1 MKFRIACLILA
12 ASVSMY
18 GQGRPSSHPGGM
30 PSGAG
35 SQGMGTGMGSSG
47 SMGSPNHGSMG
58 SNHGDMGTMHDSSA
72 NMGKQSPDAILSRNS
87 QLNSNLQ
94 KLLPQ
99 GTTAQ
104 QACSGYKNLGD
115 CVAAIHVSSNL
126 GIPFSDLKA
135 KTTGSS
141 AESLGKAIQTLKPDV
156 NAKTEV
162 KKAKKQANAD
172 LSSSSS

>member
-18 GQGRPSSHPGGM
+18 GQSRPSGHPGGM
-30 PSGAG
+30 SSGAG
-35 SQGMGTGMGSSG
+35 SPGMGTGMGSTG
-47 SMGSPNHGSMG
+47 SMGSSNHGSMG

-72 NMGKQSPDAILSRNS
+72 SMGKQSPDAILSRNT

-104 QACSGYKNLGD
+104 QACSGYKNLGE
-115 CVAAIHVSSNL
+115 CVATIHVSNNL

-135 KTTGSS
+135 KTTGDN
-141 AESLGKAIQTLKPDV
+141 AESLGKAVQTLKPDV
-156 NAKTEV
+156 NSKAEV

-172 LSSSSS
+172 LSTASS

>member
-18 GQGRPSSHPGGM
+18 GQGHSSGHPGGM

-35 SQGMGTGMGSSG
+35 SPGMGTGMGS
-47 SMGSPNHGSMG
+47 MGSSNHGSMG

-72 NMGKQSPDAILSRNS
+72 NMGKQSPDTILSRNS

-104 QACSGYKNLGD
+104 QACSGYKNLGE

-141 AESLGKAIQTLKPDV
+141 AESLGKAIQTLKPEV
-156 NAKTEV
+156 NAKMEV